1 MYEELFNLTTNF
13 IVLFR
18 KNVKKYNISLS
29 QGLILLSIGAQKK
42 SMTYLSKK
50 LGLDPSTMT
59 RNISKLEK
67 KHLVYRERS
76 EEDSRTIF
84 VHQSNKGKE
93 TAIQLE
99 KDIEG
104 ELHFSIN
111 NRIQI
116 KDNIH
121 QISWLLEKVN
131 SK

>member
-29 QGLILLSIGAQKK
+29 QGLILLAIGPQRK

-84 VHQSNKGKE
+84 VQQSNKGKE
-93 TAIQLE
+93 IAGQLE
-99 KDIEG
+99 KDIES
-104 ELHFSIN
+104 ELHFSLN

-121 QISWLLEKVN
+121 QISWFLEKVN
-131 SK
+131 NK

>member
-67 KHLVYRERS
+67 KTFSLQRE
-76 EEDSRTIF
+76 I
-84 VHQSNKGKE
+84 
-93 TAIQLE
+93 
-99 KDIEG
+99 
-104 ELHFSIN
+104 
-111 NRIQI
+111 
-116 KDNIH
+116 
-121 QISWLLEKVN
+121 
-131 SK
+131 